1 MGRMSGSRI
10 DALIKRR
17 EATNPE
23 RNFVHDGRHR
33 KYRFEDA
40 QKHQDPW
47 AHDSDLYDRIAA
59 QEADLVE
66 RVLAAQSLYGGGMEK
81 PRNAERQPVEPVAK
95 PVPVFSTHN
104 ELQSE
109 RLELRRQ
116 LDECVDMAAPQ
127 SGVDEPVSGT
137 GGLARV
143 AQVSTIKR
151 DWAGLVTPA
160 STWVL
165 DRDLAIAAETANSA
179 QARLAA
185 ARAVAQREEQLHGS
199 RVQQA
204 QDEARALADEAAAA
218 QKRAEEAQEW
228 FEQMRD
234 GDKKVSDEADMELHS
249 ATLEAERA
257 DDVYQELQE
266 QSQAM
271 ADQLYVQA
279 EQRDSIYAAAR
290 PELTAG
296 PQEAEL
302 RLQYHQAARVQR
314 DVLHGVPG
322 QLPMRMVPGP
332 YY

>member
-1 MGRMSGSRI
+1 MGSR
-10 DALIKRR
+10 LGCCSPPHCQRSLC
-17 EATNPE
+17 
-23 RNFVHDGRHR
+23 G
-33 KYRFEDA
+33 A
-40 QKHQDPW
+40 Q
-47 AHDSDLYDRIAA
+47 DLYDRIAA

-185 ARAVAQREEQLHGS
+185 ARAVAQREVSLHGDCGSS
-199 RVQQA
+199 RYNCSGSTTTA
-204 QDEARALADEAAAA
+204 TAAAA
-218 QKRAEEAQEW
+218 
-228 FEQMRD
+228 
-234 GDKKVSDEADMELHS
+234 V
-249 ATLEAERA
+249 
-257 DDVYQELQE
+257 
-266 QSQAM
+266 
-271 ADQLYVQA
+271 
-279 EQRDSIYAAAR
+279 
-290 PELTAG
+290 
-296 PQEAEL
+296 
-302 RLQYHQAARVQR
+302 RL
-314 DVLHGVPG
+314 
-322 QLPMRMVPGP
+322 
-332 YY
+332 